1 MYLLRSILGMNLK
14 AMNRKMNTLTQIKQD
29 FTNNNFIIV
38 GSPKGI
44 GFSIAK
50 HLAFN
55 GAKVTLVS
63 PQFNTTP
70 NIFTASD
77 TINEI
82 VKKPSCMGV
91 ICDTNTPSHIQHVI
105 NETLDV
111 HGPINGLVLTSD
123 VGYLKNSKDL
133 YHIEAKKMNNSNIN
147 GTYLFGQMCLQHME
161 EENTRG
167 HLIIVAPP
175 LHEIYSDED
184 QWQNHFYYTMTKMN
198 MSLMSKYWDKE
209 FSNISVNTMWPKI
222 SVPLPKY
229 QEKGDYKL
237 PEDMAKA
244 MCKIFKTDPLKC
256 HGNHYIDAD
265 INALIR

>member
-1 MYLLRSILGMNLK
+1 MNLLRSILGMNLK

-161 EENTRG
+161 EENTGG